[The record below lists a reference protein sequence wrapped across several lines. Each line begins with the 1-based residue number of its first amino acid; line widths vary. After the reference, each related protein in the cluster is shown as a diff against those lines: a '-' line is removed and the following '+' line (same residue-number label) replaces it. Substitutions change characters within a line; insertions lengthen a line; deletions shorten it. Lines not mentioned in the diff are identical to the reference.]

1 MPSSNINIDDLSDAI
16 MEQLTEYSDLATD
29 DMKAAV
35 KDAANVVKKRINSSA
50 PVRTGKYA
58 KSWRTKTTKEN
69 DHELEVTVYSPTR
82 YRLAHLLEN
91 GHAKRGGGRVAAQ
104 PHIKPAEQ
112 AGIEKL
118 EEDIERALKG

>member
-1 MPSSNINIDDLSDAI
+1 MSNLSVDRMADAI
-16 MEQLTEYSDLATD
+16 MEKLTEYADLAND

-35 KDAANVVKKRINSSA
+35 KDAANDVKKRINSSA

-58 KSWRTKTTKEN
+58 KSWRTKTTKES
-69 DHELEVTVYSPTR
+69 DHALEITVYSPTR
-82 YRLAHLLEN
+82 YRIAHLLEN
-91 GHAKRGGGRVAAQ
+91 GHAKRGGGRVQAI
-104 PHIKPAEQ
+104 PHIKPAEK